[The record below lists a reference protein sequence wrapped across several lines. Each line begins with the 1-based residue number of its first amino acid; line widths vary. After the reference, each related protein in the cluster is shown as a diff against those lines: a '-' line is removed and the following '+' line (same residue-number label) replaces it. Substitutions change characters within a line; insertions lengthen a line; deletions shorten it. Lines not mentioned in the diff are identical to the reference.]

1 MSSMVRSNVHSV
13 PISNMGVVIVK
24 RSGTACRGLR
34 EHPAPSESQ
43 RFLTSSA
50 GTDSRGGPDEG
61 QNVRLRD
68 SLKAYHLDMRRL
80 HPECSDSE
88 SSDRSLPAD
97 ILLREEPENE
107 EEEEEEDDDE
117 HHGGEE
123 DDDGDEGYSE

>member
-1 MSSMVRSNVHSV
+1 
-13 PISNMGVVIVK
+13 MGVVIVK

-50 GTDSRGGPDEG
+50 GTDSRGEPDEG

-107 EEEEEEDDDE
+107 EEEDDDE